1 MGEGL
6 FWGTHFLYLNLTN
19 KILLQFTF
27 QQSVARSSVKSG
39 TAGRC
44 RTNGLIA
51 GTPMSASS
59 STTLAAM
66 ETTIYSRT
74 RGSAKRPA
82 KIKS

>member
-1 MGEGL
+1 
-6 FWGTHFLYLNLTN
+6 
-19 KILLQFTF
+19 
-27 QQSVARSSVKSG
+27 VARSSVKSE